1 MSDQSIPT
9 DRGADE
15 GRLPGLA
22 RRAVHSVAGLGLT
35 DVEQIAHRLYCYH
48 RIPWGPYWSR
58 TLPDPALLLASAH
71 GWRRPVPVHRAG
83 GWLSLSRQGARDDV
97 AEVPEVPD
105 GPDGADGADAADAAD
120 GPDERRNPLGR
131 IGFGYKLY
139 LSPAPGA
146 VAEVLP
152 VAADAAARVGALR
165 FKVGAD
171 PVGLLRP
178 DKIVFYVHDAT
189 ALAELAGAL
198 TAALAGAEPHG
209 VPFTAPLTDDGLL
222 SWAGDPPGEDRQSWR
237 MAVCAL
243 LAAPLARGVAPD
255 VALAGVTQGG
265 VVLPDFSP
273 AALAPPTVP
282 RRAA

>member
-1 MSDQSIPT
+1 MPDQAITT
-9 DRGADE
+9 DRGADD

-22 RRAVHSVAGLGLT
+22 RRAVRSVAALGLT
-35 DVEQIAHRLYCYH
+35 DVEQIAHRLYCYY

-58 TLPDPALLLASAH
+58 TLPDPALLLASAR

-83 GWLSLSRQGARDDV
+83 GWLSLSRQGDRD
-97 AEVPEVPD
+97 VPD
-105 GPDGADGADAADAAD
+105 GAFGAD
-120 GPDERRNPLGR
+120 EHRNPSSR
-131 IGFGYKLY
+131 TGFGYKLY
-139 LSPAPGA
+139 LSPAPGE

-178 DKIVFYVHDAT
+178 DKIVFYVHDAIE
-189 ALAELAGAL
+189 LAELAGAL
-198 TAALAGAEPHG
+198 TVSLAGAEPHG

-243 LAAPLARGVAPD
+243 LAVPLSRGVAPD

-265 VVLPDFSP
+265 IVLSDFSP
-273 AALAPPTVP
+273 AALAPPNVP

>member
-1 MSDQSIPT
+1 MPDQSIAT

-22 RRAVHSVAGLGLT
+22 RRAVHAVAALGLT
-35 DVEQIAHRLYCYH
+35 DVEHIAHRLYCFH

-58 TLPDPALLLASAH
+58 TLPDPALLLASAR

-83 GWLSLSRQGARDDV
+83 GWLSLSRQGAPEERPEDV
-97 AEVPEVPD
+97 DEPPD
-105 GPDGADGADAADAAD
+105 GVGEPRN
-120 GPDERRNPLGR
+120 ERGR
-131 IGFGYKLY
+131 TGFGYKLY
-139 LSPAPGA
+139 LSPAPAA
-146 VAEVLP
+146 VADVLP
-152 VAADAAARVGALR
+152 VAAEAAARAGALR

-178 DKIVFYVHDAT
+178 DKIVFYLHDA
-189 ALAELAGAL
+189 AELTELAQAL
-198 TAALAGAEPHG
+198 TRALVGVEPHG

-243 LAAPLARGVAPD
+243 LAAPLSRGVAPD
-255 VALAGVTQGG
+255 DALAEVTGGG
-265 VVLPDFSP
+265 VVLADFSP
-273 AALAPPTVP
+273 ANLARPTLL
-282 RRAA
+282 RTAA